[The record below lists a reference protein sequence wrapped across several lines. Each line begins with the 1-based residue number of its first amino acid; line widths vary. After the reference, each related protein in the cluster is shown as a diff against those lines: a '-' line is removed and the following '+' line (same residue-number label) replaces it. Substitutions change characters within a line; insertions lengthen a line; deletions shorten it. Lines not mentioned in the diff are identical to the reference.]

1 MNINAMRG
9 IAARLRFLLNVNGH
23 GEAAARDG
31 GRSAVEGARVA
42 KVNGGH
48 KLGPDLRATN

>member
-1 MNINAMRG
+1 MLAP
-9 IAARLRFLLNVNGH
+9 AAERR
-23 GEAAARDG
+23 
-31 GRSAVEGARVA
+31 RSAAESVRVA

>member
-1 MNINAMRG
+1 MPPNRAIDSDALPALRRS
-9 IAARLRFLLNVNGH
+9 AAR
-23 GEAAARDG
+23 ARHRE
-31 GRSAVEGARVA
+31 RSAAEIARVA